1 MARRPNNPR
10 HNSAQ
15 VPTYKINPDRVED
28 AWQAYAA
35 LQRAACE
42 SPALL
47 DNAYFTALQDTAY
60 ARFLMTFEAL

>member
-1 MARRPNNPR
+1 MAQRANKPR
-10 HNSAQ
+10 HDSAQ
-15 VPTYKINPDRVED
+15 VPTYRINPDRVED
-28 AWQAYAA
+28 AWQAYSA
-35 LQRAACE
+35 LQRAASE